1 MSGLWISLLQFSQT
15 AASGGAI
22 SALAAVCLLYY
33 LHHIYLLDGTREL
46 MKSLREELSLVEL
59 ECRQLGRERS
69 VTRTEIQLLREML
82 GQPDF
87 EKTSELLLRRFIPN
101 VQEGLA
107 AVIQLG
113 PSADLRV
120 MPRGLSEESVRNLQL
135 DPEFVASL
143 RNGPPILIDGS
154 RLTSTRL
161 MASLSV
167 ADRRKIESLALVGVG
182 AGDQMHAILMTSRL
196 LPVCGVQRQQ
206 LELLARIAASL
217 SGSLHQYIRHHHQS
231 AQLQFTQVLLELRGV
246 LDALQADPIR
256 VMQAFLERVVQLVEA
271 DRGVV
276 FLISDRHGSGLA
288 PAARIGQPLSAGAEP
303 VWRRHEEAIA
313 RAGFKGQQQS
323 SFDSTQLKRFH
334 VDSLIGS
341 ALTIPI
347 IIDDRTPGVL
357 CLTRSRNAPFAA
369 HLQSLLEN
377 AVDVFTTVMNRGL
390 EAQEFER
397 QARED
402 GLTELA
408 NRREFDRQL
417 LREVEAVHAQQ
428 VDGCCLLLLDLDR
441 FKKVNDDYGHQ
452 GGDEVLRI
460 TARILKDRVAR
471 IRSGD
476 RVLLARYGGEEMAL
490 ILPSFTMQGA
500 LRVAEQVR
508 EAIETTDFRYENRSI
523 HVTVSIGVASC
534 PLHAL
539 NAPDLL
545 EAADTALYQAKTRGR
560 NRVCAAIQSPLV
572 ESGSG
577 ILG

>member
-1 MSGLWISLLQFSQT
+1 MSGLWISVLEFSQV

-22 SALAAVCLLYY
+22 TALAATCLVYY
-33 LHHIYLLDGTREL
+33 VHHIYHVDGSREL
-46 MKSLREELSLVEL
+46 MQALREELSLVEL

-87 EKTSELLLRRFIPN
+87 EKASELLLRRFVPN
-101 VQEGLA
+101 VQDGLA
-107 AVIQLG
+107 AVVQLG
-113 PSADLRV
+113 PSAGIRV
-120 MPRGLSEESVRNLQL
+120 MPRGLSDESVRALQI
-135 DPEFVASL
+135 DSEFIESL

-154 RLTSTRL
+154 RLTSCRL
-161 MASLSV
+161 MASLSKV
-167 ADRRKIESLALVGVG
+167 DRRKVERLALVGIG
-182 AGDQMHAILMTSRL
+182 AGEQMHAILVTSRL
-196 LPVCGVQRQQ
+196 LPVCGIARQQ

-217 SGSLHQYIRHHHQS
+217 SGSLNQYIRHRHQS
-231 AQLQFTQVLLELRGV
+231 TQLQFTQVLLELRAV
-246 LDALQADPIR
+246 LDSLQADPIR
-256 VMQAFLERVVQLVEA
+256 VMQAFLERVAHLVEA

-276 FLISDRHGSGLA
+276 FLVSDRHGARLA
-288 PAARIGQPLSAGAEP
+288 PAARFGQPLSAGVEP

-313 RAGFKGQQQS
+313 AAGFNSQQQS
-323 SFDSTQLKRFH
+323 AYDLAQLKRLD
-334 VDSLIGS
+334 VDTLIGS
-341 ALTIPI
+341 ALAIPI
-347 IIDDRTPGVL
+347 CIDDRSPGIL
-357 CLTRSRNAPFAA
+357 CLTRIRNAPFAP

-377 AVDVFTTVMNRGL
+377 AVEVFTTVMNRGL

-417 LREVEAVHAQQ
+417 LREVDAVHTQQ

-452 GGDEVLRI
+452 CGDEVLRI
-460 TARILKDRVAR
+460 TARVLKDRVAR

-490 ILPSFTMQGA
+490 ILPSFTMPGA
-500 LRVAEQVR
+500 LRIAEQIR
-508 EAIETTDFRYENRSI
+508 EAIEQTAFCHEKRSI
-523 HVTVSIGVASC
+523 QVTVSIGVASC

>member
-1 MSGLWISLLQFSQT
+1 
-15 AASGGAI
+15 
-22 SALAAVCLLYY
+22 
-33 LHHIYLLDGTREL
+33 
-46 MKSLREELSLVEL
+46 
-59 ECRQLGRERS
+59 
-69 VTRTEIQLLREML
+69 
-82 GQPDF
+82 
-87 EKTSELLLRRFIPN
+87 
-101 VQEGLA
+101 
-107 AVIQLG
+107 
-113 PSADLRV
+113 
-120 MPRGLSEESVRNLQL
+120 
-135 DPEFVASL
+135 
-143 RNGPPILIDGS
+143 
-154 RLTSTRL
+154 
-161 MASLSV
+161 
-167 ADRRKIESLALVGVG
+167 
-182 AGDQMHAILMTSRL
+182 
-196 LPVCGVQRQQ
+196 
-206 LELLARIAASL
+206 
-217 SGSLHQYIRHHHQS
+217 
-231 AQLQFTQVLLELRGV
+231 
-246 LDALQADPIR
+246 
-256 VMQAFLERVVQLVEA
+256 LVEA
-271 DRGVV
+271 DRGIV

-313 RAGFKGQQQS
+313 WAGFRAQQQS
-323 SFDSTQLKRFH
+323 SFDSAQLKRFH

-347 IIDDRTPGVL
+347 IIDDHTPRML
-357 CLTRSRNAPFAA
+357 CLTRSRNTPFAA

-428 VDGCCLLLLDLDR
+428 VEGCCLLLLDLDR

-460 TARILKDRVAR
+460 TARVLKDRVAR

-500 LRVAEQVR
+500 LRVAEQIR
-508 EAIETTDFRYENRSI
+508 EAIEKTDFRHENRSI

-545 EAADTALYQAKTRGR
+545 EAADTALYQAKARGR

>member
-1 MSGLWISLLQFSQT
+1 MGGLWVSVFDFSQ
-15 AASGGAI
+15 AAAAGGAI
-22 SALAAVCLLYY
+22 TALAATCLVYY
-33 LHHIYLLDGTREL
+33 VYHIFHIDGSREL

-87 EKTSELLLRRFIPN
+87 ERASGLLLRRFVPN
-101 VQEGLA
+101 VQDGLA
-107 AVIQLG
+107 AVVQLG
-113 PSADLRV
+113 PAAEHRIIS
-120 MPRGLSEESVRNLQL
+120 RGLSEESVRGLRI
-135 DPEFVASL
+135 DPDLIESL
-143 RNGPPILIDGS
+143 GGGIPILIEGS

-161 MASLSV
+161 AASLST
-167 ADRRKIESLALVGVG
+167 ADRRKVQHIALVGIG
-182 AGDQMHAILMTSRL
+182 AGEQMQAILLTSRL
-196 LPVCGVQRQQ
+196 LPVCGVVRQQ
-206 LELLARIAASL
+206 LELLSRIATSL
-217 SGSLHQYIRHHHQS
+217 SGSLSQHLRLHHQT
-231 AQLQFTQVLLELRGV
+231 AQLQVTQVLLELRAE

-256 VMQAFLERVVQLVEA
+256 VMQTFVERVAQLVVA

-276 FLISDRHGSGLA
+276 FLISDRHGSSLA
-288 PAARIGQPLSAGAEP
+288 PAARYGLSLSAGAEP

-313 RAGFKGQQQS
+313 WAGFNARQPS
-323 SFDSTQLKRFH
+323 VFDSTQLKRFA

-347 IIDDRTPGVL
+347 CIDDRTPGIL
-357 CLTRSRNAPFAA
+357 CLTQTRNAPFAP
-369 HLQSLLEN
+369 HLQTLIAS

-441 FKKVNDDYGHQ
+441 FKKVNDDHGHQ
-452 GGDEVLRI
+452 CGDEVLRI
-460 TARILKDRVAR
+460 TARVLKDRVAR

-500 LRVAEQVR
+500 LRVAEQIR
-508 EAIETTDFRYENRSI
+508 EAIEQTDFRYENRSI
-523 HVTVSIGVASC
+523 KVTASIGVANC
-534 PLHAL
+534 PFHAL

-560 NRVCAAIQSPLV
+560 NRVCAAIQAPLV